1 MAKIKDP
8 SEAIIREPESAGV
21 KIERKN
27 SSGID
32 AGQAPVSPKTAD
44 AANKDTGPRADPDP
58 RRRSDR
64 DQ

>member
-8 SEAIIREPESAGV
+8 SEAIIREPERAGV
-21 KIERKN
+21 KIVRKN
-27 SSGID
+27 PSGID
-32 AGQAPVSPKTAD
+32 AGQAPVSPKTAGADKD
-44 AANKDTGPRADPDP
+44 AGSHADPAP